1 MTCKRCG
8 QTGLLESDLCGDYGC
23 VTCFDGT
30 KADSRKRIDEI
41 VKKCGIYDSRKDQEG
56 YYEHII

>member
-23 VTCFDGT
+23 VSCCDGT
-30 KADSRKRIDEI
+30 VADPCKRIDEI
-41 VKKCGIYDSRKDQEG
+41 VKKYGIYDSRKDQEG
-56 YYEHII
+56 YYEHVI

>member
-8 QTGLLESDLCGDYGC
+8 QTGLLESDLCGEYGC
-23 VTCFDGT
+23 VSCYDGT
-30 KADSRKRIDEI
+30 KTDPRKRIDEI

>member
-8 QTGLLESDLCGDYGC
+8 QTGLLKSDLCGKYGC
-23 VTCFDGT
+23 VSCFDGT
-30 KADSRKRIDEI
+30 KTAPGKRIDEI
-41 VKKCGIYDSRKDQEG
+41 VKKYGIYDSRKDQEG